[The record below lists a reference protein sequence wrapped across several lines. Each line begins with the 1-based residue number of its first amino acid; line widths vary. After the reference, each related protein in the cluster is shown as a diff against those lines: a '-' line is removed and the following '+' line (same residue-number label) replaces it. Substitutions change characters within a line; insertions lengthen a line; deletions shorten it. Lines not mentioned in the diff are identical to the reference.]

1 MDGTVKILFLD
12 GLWRMRGEFE
22 KFERPNCSRLPS
34 CAVSEDFLLSGFV
47 NY

>member
-1 MDGTVKILFLD
+1 VKILFLD